1 MKLKKKLSKQFLLKN
16 WKMNEEEIRNL
27 IKSKL
32 QNMSKE
38 QLIDMLTDIYMES
51 IVIRKINAVSSMQRV
66 NMRINTQFAPLNQTL
81 NELYYEKGF

>member
-1 MKLKKKLSKQFLLKN
+1 
-16 WKMNEEEIRNL
+16 MNEEEIRNL

-32 QNMSKE
+32 Q
-38 QLIDMLTDIYMES
+38 
-51 IVIRKINAVSSMQRV
+51 

>member
-1 MKLKKKLSKQFLLKN
+1 
-16 WKMNEEEIRNL
+16 MNEEEIRNL

>member
-1 MKLKKKLSKQFLLKN
+1 
-16 WKMNEEEIRNL
+16 MNEEEIRNL

-38 QLIDMLTDIYMES
+38 QLIDMLTDICMES
-51 IVIRKINAVSSMQRV
+51 TVIRKINAVSSMQRV
-66 NMRINTQFAPLNQTL
+66 NIRINTQFAPLNQTL

>member
-1 MKLKKKLSKQFLLKN
+1 
-16 WKMNEEEIRNL
+16 MNEEEIRNL

-51 IVIRKINAVSSMQRV
+51 TVIRKINAVSSMQRV

>member
-1 MKLKKKLSKQFLLKN
+1 
-16 WKMNEEEIRNL
+16 MNEEEIRNL

-38 QLIDMLTDIYMES
+38 QLIDMLTDICMES
-51 IVIRKINAVSSMQRV
+51 TVTRKINAVSSMQRV

>member
-1 MKLKKKLSKQFLLKN
+1 
-16 WKMNEEEIRNL
+16 MNEEEIRNL

-38 QLIDMLTDIYMES
+38 QLIDMFTDICMES
-51 IVIRKINAVSSMQRV
+51 TVIRKINAVSSMQRV

>member
-1 MKLKKKLSKQFLLKN
+1 
-16 WKMNEEEIRNL
+16 MNEEEIRNL

-38 QLIDMLTDIYMES
+38 QLIDMLTDICMES

>member
-1 MKLKKKLSKQFLLKN
+1 
-16 WKMNEEEIRNL
+16 MNEKEIRNL

-51 IVIRKINAVSSMQRV
+51 TVIRKINAVSSMQRV

-81 NELYYEKGF
+81 NELYYKKGLWK

>member
-1 MKLKKKLSKQFLLKN
+1 
-16 WKMNEEEIRNL
+16 MNEEKIRNL

-51 IVIRKINAVSSMQRV
+51 TVIRKINAVSSMQRV

-81 NELYYEKGF
+81 NELYYKKGF

>member
-1 MKLKKKLSKQFLLKN
+1 
-16 WKMNEEEIRNL
+16 MNEEEIRNL

-38 QLIDMLTDIYMES
+38 QPIDMLTDICMES
-51 IVIRKINAVSSMQRV
+51 TVIRKINAVSSMQRV

>member
-1 MKLKKKLSKQFLLKN
+1 
-16 WKMNEEEIRNL
+16 MNEEEIRNL

-51 IVIRKINAVSSMQRV
+51 TVVRKINAVSSMQRV